1 MAMRDIGSFHRPSAM
16 FISLDC
22 ASGNKHGRGVMD
34 TAGIPT

>member
-1 MAMRDIGSFHRPSAM
+1 MAMRDIGSFHCPSPM
-16 FISLDC
+16 FITLGC